1 MQPIDVSCL
10 FGPRHPGRDA
20 VDAAIAR
27 AARELGFMTIAGF
40 ADPAGVP
47 PDALGQMLRIFA
59 LPDDRKRRLYRQKF
73 APENSNV
80 YRGWFP
86 LSGKGATYKEGID
99 IGPDLVRPA
108 TRGDDPLLE
117 ATPLPDEDDLP
128 GWRPEAAAYYRSMEG
143 LGGALLRSVARGLGL
158 PEASFAPLFEGGI
171 STLRLLHYPVRP
183 AAMLA
188 AAGEDVIVDHRGR
201 RLAVSG
207 KAHVDS
213 GFVTLLAQNG
223 VEGLQALDRS
233 GTWVDIPPQN
243 GTLVVN
249 FGKLLDRWTGG
260 RIKATEHRVLGSG
273 RERCSVPFF
282 YEPRVDARIAP
293 LAELADVDFEPFD
306 YGDHLWQSMTAFV
319 EFAGMEH
326 LRPPRARA
334 SA

>member
-10 FGPRHPGRDA
+10 FGPSHAGRDA
-20 VDAAIAR
+20 VDAAIVR
-27 AARELGFMTIAGF
+27 AGRELGFMTIAGF
-40 ADPAGVP
+40 AEPAGVP
-47 PDALGQMLRIFA
+47 PDVLRQMLRIFA
-59 LPDDRKRRLYRQKF
+59 LPDDRKRRLHRQKF
-73 APENSNV
+73 APENPNV

-99 IGPDLVRPA
+99 IGPDLVRAA
-108 TRGDDPLLE
+108 TPSDDPLLE
-117 ATPLPDEDDLP
+117 PTPLPDEIELP
-128 GWRPEAAAYYRSMEG
+128 GWRAEAATYYRSMERI
-143 LGGALLRSVARGLGL
+143 GGALLRAIARGLGL
-158 PEASFAPLFEGGI
+158 PEASFAPVFEDGI

-183 AAMLA
+183 ADLLA
-188 AAGEDVIVDHRGR
+188 AAGEDIIVDHHGR

-223 VEGLQALDRS
+223 VEGLQALDRA
-233 GTWVDIPPQN
+233 GDWIDIPPQD

-273 RERCSVPFF
+273 RERYSVPFF

-293 LAELADVDFEPFD
+293 LASLSDVAFAPFD

-326 LRPPRARA
+326 LRRPRTRA